1 MISISL
7 PSGLGG
13 EGSHQPQFAPKET
26 GSMLHR
32 PMPLPQLL
40 AKALT
45 EPLLGANALQPD
57 RLSLIVCGDLLLSPP
72 STLQA

>member
-1 MISISL
+1 
-7 PSGLGG
+7 
-13 EGSHQPQFAPKET
+13 
-26 GSMLHR
+26 MLHR